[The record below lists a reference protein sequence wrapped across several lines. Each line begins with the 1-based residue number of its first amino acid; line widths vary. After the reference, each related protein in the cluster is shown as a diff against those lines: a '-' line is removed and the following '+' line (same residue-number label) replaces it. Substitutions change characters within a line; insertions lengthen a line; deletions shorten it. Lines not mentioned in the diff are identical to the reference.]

1 MGIRHKEPGKMMI
14 HENDSSVFVMLLKMF
29 GNQLLQVGPK
39 LVLVSRM
46 AQFLL
51 EM

>member
-1 MGIRHKEPGKMMI
+1 MMI

-29 GNQLLQVGPK
+29 ENQLLQVGPK